1 MTSAGRPG
9 ARAPAAGRTVLF
21 DPSGSWVEG
30 SHCELAAFGHSR
42 DGKPPRKATAAGQP
56 VRGFRD
62 LLDHLATLTGQV
74 TTIGDHQV
82 EKITI
87 PTPAPRQ
94 AFDLLGVPLAI
105 TLE

>member
-1 MTSAGRPG
+1 M
-9 ARAPAAGRTVLF
+9 
-21 DPSGSWVEG
+21 
-30 SHCELAAFGHSR
+30 
-42 DGKPPRKATAAGQP
+42 
-56 VRGFRD
+56 RGFRD

-94 AFDLLGVPLAI
+94 AFDLLGVPIPI
-105 TLE
+105 TRE

>member
-1 MTSAGRPG
+1 M
-9 ARAPAAGRTVLF
+9 
-21 DPSGSWVEG
+21 
-30 SHCELAAFGHSR
+30 
-42 DGKPPRKATAAGQP
+42 
-56 VRGFRD
+56 RGFRD

-94 AFDLLGVPLAI
+94 AFDLLGVAQPI
-105 TLE
+105 TLAADPANLRSGAARTTGLHLLGWRNFGLDD